1 MQKCMK
7 TLNVLYKLLEKI
19 QKEGEKLLEK
29 GDESA
34 KEEMKTRM
42 KEVERKEKAGS
53 REMSFQK
60 GKNPSSIK
68 VHGKGS
74 IGGMENQEEGVHNK
88 RSTSSPQG
96 GATKI
101 QMNNQTKIEK
111 PAKKALRSKEA
122 AKNEANLK
130 EPKAVCSNGQSK
142 KLEVGLSPEK
152 DLVVWPQ
159 EETALFPGRPV
170 MPDEFDINKELHGD
184 VSMSAEYAK
193 EIFDY
198 LRAREEKF
206 VLKDYLNSQPDLN
219 KDMRGILVD
228 WMVEL
233 QSLYLAVKLMDHYLA
248 CSVVMRESLQLIGTT
263 AMLITSK
270 FEEEIIAMEINILQ
284 ALKFDIHIPVPYHFL
299 RRYAKCVRASMETLT
314 LARYVYELSLL
325 ELEQVPER
333 GSRLAAACLLL
344 ALITKGLGGWVS
356 VQSAAIITPTL
367 PL

>member
-42 KEVERKEKAGS
+42 KE
-53 REMSFQK
+53 
-60 GKNPSSIK
+60 
-68 VHGKGS
+68 
-74 IGGMENQEEGVHNK
+74 
-88 RSTSSPQG
+88 
-96 GATKI
+96 ATKI

-233 QSLYLAVKLMDHYLA
+233 QENFELNHKSLYLAVKLMDHYLA